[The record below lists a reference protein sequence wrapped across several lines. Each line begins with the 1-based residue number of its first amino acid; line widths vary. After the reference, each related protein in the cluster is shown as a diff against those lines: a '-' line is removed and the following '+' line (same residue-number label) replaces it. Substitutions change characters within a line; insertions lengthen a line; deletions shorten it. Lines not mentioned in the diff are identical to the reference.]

1 MYSRILSKKVLGE
14 VISAS
19 PDAGFQP
26 LSLAKRVLNVL
37 EKETQKPTI
46 CRMDNTGGETT
57 YSMPVNTIAQQI
69 EGGPSAHM
77 VGRALGDM
85 GLDKWR
91 SRIGYIVF
99 WSEKQIEILRI
110 ALETSHE

>member
-19 PDAGFQP
+19 PDAGFEP
-26 LSLAKRVLNVL
+26 LSLAKRVMDVL
-37 EKETQKPTI
+37 ERETRKPTI
-46 CRMDNTGGETT
+46 CRTDNTGGETT
-57 YSMPVNTIAQQI
+57 YSMPVNAIAQQI
-69 EGGPSAHM
+69 EGGPSAAL

-99 WSEKQIEILRI
+99 WSEKQIDILRT
-110 ALETSHE
+110 ALEASHD